1 MRIGK
6 KLFPYPTLNNSKNMS
21 CFKDCNFSLEY
32 DDYDDNENLVLKNAH
47 IVVGDDTISKL
58 LDEGKLKSTVIVECS
73 STIYRRNFEV
83 SKVERDITIPLNNL
97 REQVVISCFVYAN
110 EDFTF
115 NSSNFL
121 EDYDGYSFDIEK
133 YDIIAIDD
141 GFTTRVEYDEE
152 KDKKVSSIFTVVVD
166 ENITDKVMKIEPTSR
181 KIIIHLPEEQFGCY
195 ENMKNNDNYRELFF
209 SIMTVPALIFCM
221 QNIQDRLLYN
231 EETLDNVRIDYK
243 WFESIEIAYKN
254 NSDENLT
261 DDVFKKCDIP
271 TLSQQLMNYASV
283 TAISDLFKQEFSK
296 LIRGED
302 DE

>member
-47 IVVGDDTISKL
+47 IAVGDDTISKL

-83 SKVERDITIPLNNL
+83 GKVERDITIPLNNL

-195 ENMKNNDNYRELFF
+195 ENMKNNDNYREIFF

-254 NSDENLT
+254 YFDENLT

>member
-97 REQVVISCFVYAN
+97 REHVVISCFVYAN

-254 NSDENLT
+254 NFNENLT

>member
-21 CFKDCNFSLEY
+21 CFKDCNFSLEF

-97 REQVVISCFVYAN
+97 REQVIISCFVYAN
-110 EDFTF
+110 EDLTF

-254 NSDENLT
+254 NFDENLT

>member
-83 SKVERDITIPLNNL
+83 SKVERDIIIPLNNL

-254 NSDENLT
+254 NFNENLT

-271 TLSQQLMNYASV
+271 TLSQQLRNYASA

>member
-83 SKVERDITIPLNNL
+83 SKVEKDITIPLNNL

-181 KIIIHLPEEQFGCY
+181 KIIIHLPDEQFGCY

-254 NSDENLT
+254 NFDENLT

>member
-195 ENMKNNDNYRELFF
+195 ENMKNNDN
-209 SIMTVPALIFCM
+209 
-221 QNIQDRLLYN
+221 
-231 EETLDNVRIDYK
+231 
-243 WFESIEIAYKN
+243 
-254 NSDENLT
+254 
-261 DDVFKKCDIP
+261 
-271 TLSQQLMNYASV
+271 
-283 TAISDLFKQEFSK
+283 
-296 LIRGED
+296 
-302 DE
+302 

>member
-254 NSDENLT
+254 NFNENLT

>member
-47 IVVGDDTISKL
+47 IVVDDDTISKL

-110 EDFTF
+110 EDFIF

-254 NSDENLT
+254 NFNENLT

-283 TAISDLFKQEFSK
+283 TAVSDLFKQEFSK

>member
-21 CFKDCNFSLEY
+21 CFKNCNFSLEY

-254 NSDENLT
+254 NFDENLT

>member
-83 SKVERDITIPLNNL
+83 SKVKRDITIPLNNL

-115 NSSNFL
+115 YSSNFL

-133 YDIIAIDD
+133 YYIIAIDD

-231 EETLDNVRIDYK
+231 EETLDNIRIDYK

-254 NSDENLT
+254 NFNENLT

-271 TLSQQLMNYASV
+271 ILSQQLMNYASV
-283 TAISDLFKQEFSK
+283 TAISDLFKQEFSR

>member
-121 EDYDGYSFDIEK
+121 EDYEGYSFDIEK

-166 ENITDKVMKIEPTSR
+166 ENITDKVMKIESTSR

-254 NSDENLT
+254 NFDENLT

-283 TAISDLFKQEFSK
+283 TAMSDLFKQEFSK

-302 DE
+302 YE